1 VRDKALKTCSEVQRK
16 ELTDKARDAII
27 ERVQEIQEN
36 VERLVMDVQ
45 VQRWTSNFRLD
56 MIAEMLEVEEKI
68 LRYFIG
74 IYLLTTGA
82 G

>member
-1 VRDKALKTCSEVQRK
+1 MREQALKTCSEVQRT
-16 ELTDKARDAII
+16 ELTENARDTII
-27 ERVQEIQEN
+27 QRVQHIQN
-36 VERLVMDVQ
+36 DVERLVMDVK
-45 VQRWTSNFRLD
+45 VQRWASNFRLD

-74 IYLLTTGA
+74 IYLWTTGA